1 MAVKPPSSH
10 PATLAALGAVAFV
23 TACVAHEAVGHGGV
37 CLATGGRITL
47 LTSVYFQCSLRGPLV
62 AAAGPLMNLAA
73 GALCW
78 WVLRSRPP
86 RSVAARGF
94 LALAMAFNLLWGSG
108 YFLYSAFT
116 NEGDWAWV
124 LRDLALE
131 PRWAWR
137 WGIGILGLILYDRS
151 IEWAAARFPAR
162 LPLLLPYLTAGAVAC
177 LSALCFAGPTL
188 PALRQA
194 ALESFGAGA
203 GLLLLANRNRR
214 LDPSKP
220 PAAEIVPV
228 RWGWI
233 AAAVLITFLFLA
245 TLGHGFG
252 PDGWI

>member
-10 PATLAALGAVAFV
+10 PATLAALGALAFIA
-23 TACVAHEAVGHGGV
+23 ACVAHEAAGHGGA

-47 LTSVYFQCSLRGPLV
+47 LTSVYFQCSLPGSLV
-62 AAAGPLMNLAA
+62 AAAGPLMNLAV
-73 GALCW
+73 GALLW

-108 YFLYSAFT
+108 YFLYSAFS
-116 NEGDWAWV
+116 NDGDWAWV
-124 LRDLALE
+124 LRGLALE

-137 WGIGILGLILYDRS
+137 WGLGILGLVLYDRS
-151 IEWAAARFPAR
+151 IEWVAPRFPAR
-162 LPLLLPYLTAGAVAC
+162 LPLLLPYLTAGAVSC
-177 LSALCFAGPTL
+177 LAALCFAGPTL

-194 ALESFGAGA
+194 ALESSGAGA

-214 LDPSKP
+214 LDPDRS
-220 PAAEIVPV
+220 PAAEIVPL

-233 AAAVLITFLFLA
+233 VVAVLITLVFLA
-245 TLGHGFG
+245 TLGRGFG
-252 PDGWI
+252 PRGWT